1 MPPAFRWTSTS
12 SSEGYSVGY
21 MVHLLF
27 LFMFMWYCD
36 TLEYTRIGPYL
47 SISLGDPGLGKSSE
61 VDRQPRALVN
71 PFSSN
76 CA

>member
-1 MPPAFRWTSTS
+1 M
-12 SSEGYSVGY
+12 GY

-47 SISLGDPGLGKSSE
+47 SSSLGDLGLG
-61 VDRQPRALVN
+61 
-71 PFSSN
+71 
-76 CA
+76 